1 MHSKLLMINQ
11 QNAIRATIHRK
22 HHIENSQ
29 HATCF
34 PLDLWKWMKIKLRL
48 WHQTTANG
56 IVLAIWTVS
65 HTVITNVAKR
75 GEAKEIKSTNKITR
89 QEATSRIAAGT
100 LDETRHKTLE
110 RFVSI
115 RNSILHLTTTIIQ
128 MPATISTNLQYK
140 SMKMNGF

>member
-1 MHSKLLMINQ
+1 
-11 QNAIRATIHRK
+11 
-22 HHIENSQ
+22 
-29 HATCF
+29 
-34 PLDLWKWMKIKLRL
+34 
-48 WHQTTANG
+48 
-56 IVLAIWTVS
+56 
-65 HTVITNVAKR
+65 VAKR

-110 RFVSI
+110 RLVSI